1 MGMWRTAERQRRGR
15 RSGGEQGVRRGAQ
28 GDAQDS
34 APTTSDHGLT
44 SHGRSGGL
52 RRRMHANMKALLLIA
67 GCCLALTTVN
77 VVAADCPKICQTR
90 ELWGRGPGGASVCQC
105 DDGLG
110 PNRTGPNGCS
120 CGVCYQNENGKI
132 VAYGYASGK
141 CSFGTDCGVSDC
153 KYDDSTASPTT
164 TAPPS
169 SRPPPTESPSTPA
182 LTSSSPS
189 SPPSTPLSPPATSS
203 AAAGNASV
211 PPTRLPSTSSPVD
224 STPRPSPSSTHA
236 PNGHSGSLVA
246 DGTAGSP
253 GATKPAEGST
263 EKDSKKDSDS
273 GMATWQIALI
283 ICSAVLVF
291 AVAMMTLMSC
301 YCKTRK
307 EMEENE
313 TLEDDRQMYDQYWGA
328 KGSKDAGM
336 AMAAN
341 DGGNRGSFA
350 STHSR
355 PGSTK
360 QVYNDAMHAD
370 YAYSNNYN
378 ERIGGGAIV
387 RPGRGSVGSTS
398 DLPHP
403 PTFNAFPVRDR
414 PSQEVGSRKHIAI
427 EL

>member
-169 SRPPPTESPSTPA
+169 S
-182 LTSSSPS
+182 
-189 SPPSTPLSPPATSS
+189 
-203 AAAGNASV
+203 
-211 PPTRLPSTSSPVD
+211 
-224 STPRPSPSSTHA
+224 
-236 PNGHSGSLVA
+236 
-246 DGTAGSP
+246 SP